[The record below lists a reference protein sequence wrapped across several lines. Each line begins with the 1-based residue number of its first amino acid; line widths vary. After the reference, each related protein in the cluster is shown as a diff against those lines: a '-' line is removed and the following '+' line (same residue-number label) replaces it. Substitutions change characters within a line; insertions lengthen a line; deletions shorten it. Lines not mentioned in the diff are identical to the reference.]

1 MKPCTKAIYALML
14 SRCAEGK
21 SVTSN
26 ELHRRFMTPDYRSRI
41 SEIRTH
47 LRETGTLLRVES
59 KRIPGQRTNEYRL
72 VGLEV

>member
-1 MKPCTKAIYALML
+1 MKPCTKAIYTLML
-14 SRCAEGK
+14 SRWTEGK

-26 ELHRRFMTPDYRSRI
+26 ELLHRFMTVDYRSRI

-47 LRETGTLLRVES
+47 LREAGTMLRVES

-72 VGLEV
+72 VQADV